1 MTKVSKKRFQN
12 LRNQVKKANSDGKK
26 SRRLSVLF
34 YPKALA
40 TKKGL
45 CAIYVRLSYNG
56 QRKDYTTGITCKA
69 GEFDS
74 RTPKVSSDRKATV
87 LLRDIE
93 VKAQKVFTDLRLTE
107 RPIELQ
113 AIWSVITGGS
123 VLNGTPNFQ
132 QLTELLLSQTEQSY
146 QAGEIAKTAFK
157 RQGIYTK
164 HILAYL
170 STKYGTSTPIEN
182 IVPADAKAFVLFC
195 KNKQGLGNDYTMG
208 TMLHFKRLLNF
219 AVENEWI
226 NRNPFMNF
234 KRKLD
239 RKFGE
244 VLTEKEVEALQSAEL
259 FSPTLDRTRN
269 IFLLQCYTG
278 LAYID
283 LKKATHS
290 HILTDESTGC
300 QYLKVYRQKTDNPSI
315 VPLINEA
322 KGIINKYAND
332 TFCIENGGLLVP
344 IFSNQKLNNYL
355 KELAGVVKISKRLT
369 THVGRRTAATHF
381 LNAGV
386 PLSTVSTILG
396 HTSTITTQRHY
407 AQLRPDRAIK
417 DVQSAMK
424 KRRKKFKGNDNESDL
439 SVAV

>member
-1 MTKVSKKRFQN
+1 MAKVSKKRFQN
-12 LRNQVKKANSDGKK
+12 LRSQVKKTNSSGKK

-34 YPKALA
+34 YSKPLA
-40 TKKGL
+40 TKNGL

-56 QRKDYTTGITCKA
+56 QRKDNSTGITCKT

-74 RTPKVSSDRKATV
+74 RTPKVSNDRKATI

-93 VKAQKVFTDLRLTE
+93 IKAQKVFTDLRLTE

-123 VLNGTPNFQ
+123 VLNDTPNFQ
-132 QLTELLLSQTEQSY
+132 QLTELLLAQTEQSY
-146 QAGEIAKTAFK
+146 QAGEIAKTAVK

-170 STKYGTSTPIEN
+170 DAKYGTSTPIEKL
-182 IVPADAKAFVLFC
+182 VPADARAFILFC

-226 NRNPFMNF
+226 IRNPFMNF

-239 RKFGE
+239 KKFGE
-244 VLTEKEVEALQSAEL
+244 VLTEKEVEALQSVEL

-315 VPLINEA
+315 IPLINEA

-396 HTSTITTQRHY
+396 HTNTVTTQRHY
-407 AQLRPDRAIK
+407 ARLNPEQAIK
-417 DVQSAMK
+417 DVQKAMIQRDK
-424 KRRKKFKGNDNESDL
+424 KPNREGDRSDFFE
-439 SVAV
+439 AI

>member
-1 MTKVSKKRFQN
+1 MAKVSKKRFQN

-34 YPKALA
+34 YPKPLA
-40 TKKGL
+40 TKNGL

-56 QRKDYTTGITCKA
+56 QRKDYSTGITCKT

-74 RTPKVSSDRKATV
+74 RTPKVANDRKSSI

-107 RPIELQ
+107 RPIDVQ
-113 AIWSVITGGS
+113 SIWNLVTGGS
-123 VLNGTPNFQ
+123 LLNDVPNFR
-132 QLTELLLSQTEQSY
+132 QLTELLLAQTEQSY
-146 QAGEIAKTAFK
+146 QAGEIAKTAVK
-157 RQGIYTK
+157 RQGIYSK
-164 HILAYL
+164 HILFYVDG
-170 STKYGTSTPIEN
+170 KYGLNTQIET
-182 IVPADAKAFVLFC
+182 IVPADARSFVLFC
-195 KNKQGLGNDYTMG
+195 KNKQGLGNDYTMA

-226 NRNPFMNF
+226 RRNPFMNF

-239 RKFGE
+239 KKFGE
-244 VLTEKEVEALQSAEL
+244 VLTEKEIEAIQNAEL
-259 FSPTLDRTRN
+259 FSPTLERTRN
-269 IFLLQCYTG
+269 IFLLQSYTG

-290 HILTDESTGC
+290 HILTDEATGC
-300 QYLKVYRQKTDNPSI
+300 QYLKVYRQKTNNPSI
-315 VPLINEA
+315 IPLINEA

-332 TFCIENGGLLVP
+332 TFCLENGGLLVP
-344 IFSNQKLNNYL
+344 VFSNQKLNNYL

-369 THVGRRTAATHF
+369 THVARRTAATFF

-396 HTSTITTQRHY
+396 HTNTVTTRNHY
-407 AQLRPDRAIK
+407 AKLNPERAIK
-417 DVQSAMK
+417 DVQKAMN
-424 KRRKKFKGNDNESDL
+424 KRRKKSKGNDDESEL